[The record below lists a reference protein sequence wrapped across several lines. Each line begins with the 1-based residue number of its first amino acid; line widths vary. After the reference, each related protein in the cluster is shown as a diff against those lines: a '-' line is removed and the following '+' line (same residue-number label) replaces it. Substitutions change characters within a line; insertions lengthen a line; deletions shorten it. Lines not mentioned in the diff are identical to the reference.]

1 MLEHFHVG
9 HPNIAQK
16 PIVWHQKADL
26 AVYSPH
32 VSLCQIVGAL
42 DPKQT
47 VGTLEMGKIPSQIP
61 PGNSPILIDN
71 FFLSIDTAR
80 QITILQSNK

>member
-16 PIVWHQKADL
+16 PIVWHQKVDL
-26 AVYSPH
+26 AIYSPH

-42 DPKQT
+42 DPKHN
-47 VGTLEMGKIPSQIP
+47 VGTLEVGTIPSQIP